1 MPHADEF
8 TVNSQIKNMTDFI
21 KKIEDKLEKVERIS
35 DQRITYLEKRL
46 ASNIPVG
53 DLLDL
58 GSKKR
63 KKKKSVKRKKKS
75 GKISSKRRS
84 RSKRR

>member
-8 TVNSQIKNMTDFI
+8 TVNRQLKNMSDFI
-21 KKIEDKLEKVERIS
+21 KKIEDKLEQVERIS
-35 DQRITYLEKRL
+35 NQRITSLERRL

-75 GKISSKRRS
+75 GNKSSRRRS

>member
-8 TVNSQIKNMTDFI
+8 TVNSQIKNMSDFI
-21 KKIEDKLEKVERIS
+21 KKIEDKLEQVERIS
-35 DQRITYLEKRL
+35 DQRITSLERRL

-53 DLLDL
+53 DLL
-58 GSKKR
+58 GMKK

-75 GKISSKRRS
+75 GKRKGKKSGKR
-84 RSKRR
+84 

>member
-8 TVNSQIKNMTDFI
+8 TVNSQIKNMSDFI
-21 KKIEDKLEKVERIS
+21 KKIEDKLEQVERIS

-63 KKKKSVKRKKKS
+63 KKKK
-75 GKISSKRRS
+75 KI
-84 RSKRR
+84 